1 MLGSYAFLNI
11 KITIIFYCG
20 FMYSVYPA
28 IKMSLGHWYVEM
40 LRYDK
45 IIFKFLIIAQRQV
58 GKNFE
63 IIINFHYLLLKNKF
77 TTLLYFPNNGTKGDP
92 CTAFIYTLIKC
103 AIQCFY
109 LFHFMK
115 KVFPPLDA
123 LLFLSMF
130 SILWISTDMVH
141 ST

>member
-1 MLGSYAFLNI
+1 
-11 KITIIFYCG
+11 
-20 FMYSVYPA
+20 MYSVYPA

-45 IIFKFLIIAQRQV
+45 TIFKFLIIAQRQV

-115 KVFPPLDA
+115 KSLSPPRCITVLVHVFNIVDKHRHGTQHLKTPYKTPVTASQQLQE
-123 LLFLSMF
+123 
-130 SILWISTDMVH
+130 
-141 ST
+141 